1 MAVFDKE
8 TIVGFAKSVDEELIK
23 SNLEKL
29 DLVLSE
35 TMSDLSKKN
44 AIIGTDY
51 KAVVFNEFASGA
63 STPISNIDAFLL
75 LNSPQLEFNTV
86 KLTKNKFKTFWNK
99 VKAAWTNV
107 RSKKK
112 RKRKRRDSTENNKA
126 KDIMSN
132 KYTMSS
138 FSADLLN
145 SITRYI
151 TPLSIASTTNCVL
164 TITGEDFSF
173 PVRVFP
179 AIKKGDD
186 YLIFD
191 GYQNKFI
198 KYNLSQRFE
207 NLSERFEGVE
217 EKFLALCRI
226 YILLYYNIYSEK
238 CNSFFIESLL
248 YNMPRE
254 VFTEDIYEA
263 FINSINFFNNAA
275 FKSFV
280 SVLNREKPMFKDEM
294 LHASMYQTYDFIKNI
309 KQNIGG

>member
-8 TIVGFAKSVDEELIK
+8 TIIGFAKSVDEELIK
-23 SNLEKL
+23 SNFEKL

-44 AIIGTDY
+44 AIIGTNY
-51 KAVVFNEFASGA
+51 KAVVFNEFAIGA

-99 VKAAWTNV
+99 VKAAWTNM
-107 RSKKK
+107 RNKKK
-112 RKRKRRDSTENNKA
+112 RKKKRKDSSENRA
-126 KDIMSN
+126 KDILSN
-132 KYTMSS
+132 KYTMSN
-138 FSADLLN
+138 FSIDLLN

-173 PVRVFP
+173 PVRIFP
-179 AIKKGDD
+179 AIKKGDE

-198 KYNLSQRFE
+198 KYNLSQRFK
-207 NLSERFEGVE
+207 NLSEKFEGVE
-217 EKFLALCRI
+217 EEFLELCRI
-226 YILLYYNIYSEK
+226 YYLLHYNIYSEK
-238 CNSFFIESLL
+238 CNAFFIESLL
-248 YNMPRE
+248 YNMPHE
-254 VFTEDIYEA
+254 VFSGDVYET
-263 FINSINFFNNAA
+263 FMNSINFFNNAT
-275 FKSFV
+275 FKSFI
-280 SVLNREKPMFKDEM
+280 SVLNKEKPMFKDEM
-294 LHASMYQTYDFIKNI
+294 LHASMYHAYDFIKNI